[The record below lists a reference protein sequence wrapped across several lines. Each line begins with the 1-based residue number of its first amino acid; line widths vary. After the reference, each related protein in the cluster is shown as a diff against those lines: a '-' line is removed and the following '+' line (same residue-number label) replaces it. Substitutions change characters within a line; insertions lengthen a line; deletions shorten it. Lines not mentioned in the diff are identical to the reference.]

1 MAKKKKMVWEKSR
14 PKKLGKPKSFNKKS
28 KKYKSVKR
36 KADKLFG
43 KSVSFVKNIFISRMV
58 KKRKKK

>member
-1 MAKKKKMVWEKSR
+1 MPKKKKMVWEKAR
-14 PKKLGKPKSFNKKS
+14 PKKLGKPKSFNLKS

-43 KSVSFVKNIFISRMV
+43 KSVSLVKNIFISRMV

>member
-1 MAKKKKMVWEKSR
+1 MAKKKKMVWEKAR
-14 PKKLGKPKSFNKKS
+14 PKKLGKPKSFNLKS

-43 KSVSFVKNIFISRMV
+43 KSVSLVKNIFISKMV

>member
-1 MAKKKKMVWEKSR
+1 MPKKKKMVWEKAR

-43 KSVSFVKNIFISRMV
+43 KSVSLVKNIFISKMV